1 MNGRHYQEDEALEF
15 WLDGHAESEGVE
27 DVEITDSLQK
37 TWDKFGDA
45 VDKSLEKHLT
55 VEEYMAVTGS
65 EGEESIK
72 SDVYATLTGQG
83 IGIWDGRWD
92 GYMSGAKLDKI
103 QKHLKK
109 DVGKYADDA
118 GGGKLNDEFYTAVY
132 ESSTE
137 ANPDVT
143 IHRKGYTTKRGTY
156 VKPTKFKIKDPGRPG
171 VRSFG
176 AKSATGKYAA
186 RRKMK
191 PLITHEGTL
200 GGAGYTKKSTATRHR
215 LLSKCVKEFG
225 YRSCLG
231 KVQVLLISSTLK
243 PATRRVLEADKK
255 WLMAKYG
262 GPGSFGSRGGKRRSK
277 KKSSRSKR
285 KNPSMG
291 QIMRDAM
298 K

>member
-1 MNGRHYQEDEALEF
+1 MGRRYESEEALQF

-27 DVEITDSLQK
+27 DAEISASLQK

-55 VEEYMAVTGS
+55 DDEYMAVTGH
-65 EGEESIK
+65 EDEESIK

-92 GYMSGAKLDKI
+92 GYMSQAKIEKL
-103 QKHLKK
+103 QKHLKR

-118 GGGKLNDEFYTAVY
+118 GGGKLDMEFQNAVY
-132 ESSTE
+132 RD
-137 ANPDVT
+137 NPEITV
-143 IHRKGYTTKRGTY
+143 HRKGYTTKRGTF
-156 VKPTKFKIKDPGRPG
+156 VKPTKFKIRDPGRPG

-176 AKSATGKYAA
+176 AKSATGKYAH

-200 GGAGYTKKSTATRHR
+200 GGPGYTKKATTTRHR

-231 KVQVLLISSTLK
+231 KLQAVLLSTTLK
-243 PATRRVLEADKK
+243 PATRRVWTADKK
-255 WLMAKYG
+255 WLKAKYG
-262 GPGSFGSRGGKRRSK
+262 GPGSFGPRGK
-277 KKSSRSKR
+277 KKSTKRGSSRKS
-285 KNPSMG
+285 NPSMR
-291 QIMRDAM
+291 QILRDAM